1 MGKYTVEVT
10 CTISYTKTFEV
21 EASDRST
28 AIDRAEQL
36 ACDTDMTSG
45 SCGGTEYN
53 SEVMET
59 PEDRG
64 ECPECGE
71 KLTVEMLE
79 GSDETS
85 LEEGPKHCKEC
96 GWKE

>member
-1 MGKYTVEVT
+1 
-10 CTISYTKTFEV
+10 
-21 EASDRST
+21 
-28 AIDRAEQL
+28 
-36 ACDTDMTSG
+36 MTSG

-71 KLTVEMLE
+71 KLEDA
-79 GSDETS
+79 S
-85 LEEGPKHCKEC
+85 EEIQKIHAPIHIKTCKNC
-96 GWKE
+96 GNDYTF

>member
-1 MGKYTVEVT
+1 M
-10 CTISYTKTFEV
+10 
-21 EASDRST
+21 
-28 AIDRAEQL
+28 DRAEQE
-36 ACDTDMTSG
+36 AADSDYSG
-45 SCGGTEYN
+45 LGNAEYEAFCIE
-53 SEVMET
+53 S

-79 GSDETS
+79 GPDETS

-96 GWKE
+96 GWEE